1 MNIRANRPL
10 ASSLS
15 GHTPFCRLA
24 AWVSAWWQA
33 RRARQM
39 EEKTFVS
46 LSAIEPKLLND
57 IGVEMGNLHERNPH
71 LGGAKSAPSTED
83 SDRRRQW

>member
-10 ASSLS
+10 APSLS
-15 GHTPFCRLA
+15 GRTPFCRLV
-24 AWVSAWWQA
+24 AWVSARWQVH
-33 RRARQM
+33 RARQM
-39 EEKTFVS
+39 EERTVVS
-46 LSAIEPKLLND
+46 LAAIEPKLLND

-71 LGGAKSAPSTED
+71 LGGAKSATSTED